1 MQPKI
6 SSLPNLVKELPTEVK
21 IMFEIFG
28 DEIRLVGG
36 AVRDLL
42 LGKKVNDFDFATR
55 YLPQETTKILEKNKI
70 KAVPTGVKFGTI
82 TAVVNGKNFEVT
94 TLRKDSE
101 TDGRHCSPEFVD
113 DYFLDAQRRDF
124 TVNALYLDLAG
135 LVTDYFDGISDLEN
149 KKVRFI
155 GDANKRIEED
165 YLRILRF
172 FRFSCGYA
180 SELDEQGLAACEKHK
195 ENLGKLS
202 RERIRAEFLKMIGGK
217 KKQNIIA
224 ILEVFESTK
233 IAGAIFSVRLNIE
246 ALKNLF
252 EIEEKLEISAD
263 LNLKLAALF
272 CDEDL
277 DLKSFF
283 QEICATN
290 AEKKYFEFAHGAQYK
305 AEMTSEREMSSHIQF
320 SSRSPLSSRL
330 YARIYYS
337 DLKKLLASQ
346 EKELVA
352 SFYLL
357 CLAKNYKQDNLEAAR
372 ETLTF
377 LNNFTLPTFPLKSED
392 LIALGITGKNLGI
405 FLQKAKEIWVEND
418 FKIDKNELIAT
429 LKK

>member
-6 SSLPNLVKELPTEVK
+6 ISLPNLVKELPTEVN
-21 IMFEIFG
+21 ILFEIFG

-55 YLPQETTKILEKNKI
+55 CLPQETTKILEKNKI

-82 TAVVNGKNFEVT
+82 TAVMNGKNFEIT
-94 TLRKDSE
+94 TLRKDSK
-101 TDGRHCSPEFVD
+101 TDGRHCNPEFVD

-195 ENLGKLS
+195 KNLGKLS

-217 KKQNIIA
+217 KKENIIA

-233 IAGAIFSVRLNIE
+233 IAGAIFSVRLDIE

-272 CDEDL
+272 GDEDL

-290 AEKKYFEFAHGAQYK
+290 AEKKYFEFAH
-305 AEMTSEREMSSHIQF
+305 R
-320 SSRSPLSSRL
+320 PRL
-330 YARIYYS
+330 YAGIHYS

-346 EKELVA
+346 EKEIVA

-357 CLAKNYKQDNLEAAR
+357 CLAKNHNQHNLEAAR